1 MAENGDWDAAK
12 ERVVRE
18 IMCVDHL
25 TAPRP
30 ANWPSLGNLS
40 QVSWDEAQPT
50 FDKIN
55 KANTKGMFLAAF
67 PYRLGVFTALTAFL
81 GSFPMV
87 FDLHTALVFN
97 ELYVTTDVPPPED
110 LETWL
115 EVGSWTWNWMEPPL
129 GTSSASQRLSA
140 SQVALDNQGLA
151 LARAQMQNMNIKP
164 YTQWLKDTRARRLA
178 LEFPQYNGKI
188 LEVRASC

>member
-1 MAENGDWDAAK
+1 MPREVYEYPPDVLLLMAENGDWDAAK

-18 IMCVDHL
+18 IMCVDH
-25 TAPRP
+25 
-30 ANWPSLGNLS
+30 
-40 QVSWDEAQPT
+40 VSWDEAQPT

-129 GTSSASQRLSA
+129 GQLSF
-140 SQVALDNQGLA
+140 ALLCLQFS
-151 LARAQMQNMNIKP
+151 RAQMQNMNIKP

-188 LEVRASC
+188 LEDFARADFLLDRV